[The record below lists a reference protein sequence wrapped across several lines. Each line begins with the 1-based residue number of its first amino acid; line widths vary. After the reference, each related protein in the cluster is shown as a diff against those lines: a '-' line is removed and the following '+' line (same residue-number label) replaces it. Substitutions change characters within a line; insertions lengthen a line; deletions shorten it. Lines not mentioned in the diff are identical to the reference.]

1 MKPTAY
7 PFSAIVGQDE
17 MKLALLLA
25 AVDWRISVV
34 LRGEKGSA
42 KTTAARGLAVLLPSP
57 SPFINLPIG
66 ATEDRLLGGLH
77 LERTLKGDPA
87 LKPGLLSEA
96 HGGVLYVDE
105 INLLPAHLGD
115 ALLDAASSGVN
126 VVEREGLSA
135 THAAEFVLLGS
146 MNPEEGTLRPQLLDR
161 FALAVDIRATLDPA
175 MRQTVVERRLAF
187 EKNQTNFLSEW
198 LPMEEQLRD
207 QVSKARK
214 SYAGIICS
222 KEILAQISASVCE
235 AGVRSLRADL
245 AAVRASIAFA
255 ALTGDESVR
264 REHVATVLPLVLAHR
279 ARHLADDRGRPPV
292 SHAQPPPPRS
302 DDGSQSGKSDD
313 KSQASEG
320 LARIFTPREVETFT
334 LRPSFEDS
342 SDRGIS
348 ASTPVSQ
355 PGPVTGV
362 RRAEAPLELDLRATL
377 NHAVVETGNIQP
389 RIADFH
395 ERVRTPTSGT
405 RYLLLIDSSGSHAA
419 QERMRLVKGAALSL
433 LTRSFKNG
441 DEVAIIVFRSTS
453 AQVLLEPSRSL
464 HEAGTALEYLPT
476 GGRTP
481 LADAL
486 NLAKTYLTPAT
497 VLILLTDGRANVPL
511 GAGDPWQEALDVASQ
526 IKTRALVI
534 DTENSTERFGRPLKL
549 AEALAAQYVRLESS
563 DLNEDVLFAL
573 QRLPM
578 DRRRGA
584 GSSATP

>member
-1 MKPTAY
+1 MKLTAY
-7 PFSAIVGQDE
+7 PFSAIVGQEE

-42 KTTAARGLAVLLPSP
+42 KTTAARGLAALLPSP
-57 SPFINLPIG
+57 SPFVNLPIG

-135 THAAEFVLLGS
+135 SHAAEFVLLGS

-175 MRQTVVERRLAF
+175 VRQTVVERRLAF
-187 EKNQTNFLSEW
+187 EQNPATFHSEW
-198 LPMEEQLRD
+198 LAMEEQLRD
-207 QVSKARK
+207 QVSKARQ
-214 SYAGIICS
+214 SYTGVNCS

-245 AAVRASIAFA
+245 AAVHAAIAYA
-255 ALTGDESVR
+255 ALTGDASVAA
-264 REHVATVLPLVLAHR
+264 EHVATVLPLVLAHR
-279 ARHLADDRGRPPV
+279 ASDRSRPPV
-292 SHAQPPPPRS
+292 SHSQPRPPRP
-302 DDGSQSGKSDD
+302 DDGSQSGTSDD
-313 KSQASEG
+313 KTQPGAREE
-320 LARIFTPREVETFT
+320 LARIFASREVETFT
-334 LRPSFEDS
+334 LRPSHEDS
-342 SDRGIS
+342 SARGTS
-348 ASTPVSQ
+348 ASTPLSQ
-355 PGPVTGV
+355 PGPISGV
-362 RRAEAPLELDLRATL
+362 RRTETPIELDLRATL
-377 NHAVVETGNIQP
+377 NHAVVETGSIQP

-405 RYLLLIDSSGSHAA
+405 RYLFLIDSSGSHAA
-419 QERMRLVKGAALSL
+419 QERMRLVKGAALNL
-433 LTRSFKNG
+433 LARSFKNG
-441 DEVAIIVFRSTS
+441 DEVAIIAFRGTA
-453 AQVLLEPSRSL
+453 AQVLLEPSRSV
-464 HEAGTALEYLPT
+464 HEAGTVLEYLPT

-486 NLAKTYLTPAT
+486 NLARTYLTPET

-511 GAGDPWQEALDVASQ
+511 GNSDPWQEALDLASQ

-534 DTENSTERFGRPLKL
+534 DTENSTERFGRPVKL
-549 AEALAAQYVRLESS
+549 AEALAAEYVRLESS
-563 DLNEDVLFAL
+563 ELNDDVLFAL
-573 QRLPM
+573 QRLPT
-578 DRRRGA
+578 DDQRAPR
-584 GSSATP
+584 